1 MALVVE
7 AAEPLTFVADNWN
20 SYAEFA
26 VKPVI
31 VALVAVIAGAV
42 AVVQVDVPAIRYCNV

>member
-7 AAEPLTFVADNWN
+7 AAEPLAFVAVNWK
-20 SYAEFA
+20 SYVEFA

-42 AVVQVDVPAIRYCNV
+42 AVVHVDVPVTRYCNV